1 MLSVLGVTV
10 IIFDLLTVN
19 EFELF
24 YIVLAASGGLLFI
37 YGTLQNRKWYERC
50 TRQDAIVDTLK
61 QPVWPGQVKQVIT
74 QRGIMKKWSDTV
86 ITART

>member
-37 YGTLQNRKWYERC
+37 YGTLQNRK
-50 TRQDAIVDTLK
+50 
-61 QPVWPGQVKQVIT
+61 
-74 QRGIMKKWSDTV
+74 
-86 ITART
+86 